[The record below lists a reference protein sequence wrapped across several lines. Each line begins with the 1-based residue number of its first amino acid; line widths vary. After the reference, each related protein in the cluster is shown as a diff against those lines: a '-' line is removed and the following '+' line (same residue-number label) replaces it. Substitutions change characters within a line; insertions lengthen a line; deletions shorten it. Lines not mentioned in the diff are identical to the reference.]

1 MDTVSST
8 AARMGRSR
16 HRGAFAAA
24 AFSLLATGCTMC
36 PDPFDYTGPVPNG
49 AVSQNDFAARSN
61 GILPVRAIPL
71 PWPPIVESAPRR
83 PTPAG
88 GEGDEGAMIATV
100 SPLDP
105 VDDPDL
111 VSVLEASLTAAAE
124 SGSEALDGAQEPT
137 AGQHADDTGGA
148 KIGSAAPA
156 RALWPVSSRRIAR
169 TPSANK
175 GPEGVSAADEEPQAR
190 GPATI
195 LESRLPRESPRILL
209 R

>member
-16 HRGAFAAA
+16 HRGALAAV
-24 AFSLLATGCTMC
+24 AFCLLGTGCTMC

-61 GILPVRAIPL
+61 SILPVRATPF
-71 PWPPIVESAPRR
+71 PWPPIVDSAPRR

-88 GEGDEGAMIATV
+88 DAEGDEGAMIATV

-111 VSVLEASLTAAAE
+111 VSVLEASLTAPAEAGSGALDAAQESAGQYADDAGAAE
-124 SGSEALDGAQEPT
+124 
-137 AGQHADDTGGA
+137 
-148 KIGSAAPA
+148 IGSAAPA
-156 RALWPVSSRRIAR
+156 RALWPVSSRRMAR
-169 TPSANK
+169 TPSAAALK
-175 GPEGVSAADEEPQAR
+175 GVSTADEQPQASA
-190 GPATI
+190 PATI
-195 LESRLPRESPRILL
+195 LESRLPKESPRILL

>member
-16 HRGAFAAA
+16 HRGAVAAA
-24 AFSLLATGCTMC
+24 AFCLLATGCTMC

-61 GILPVRAIPL
+61 SILPVRATPL

-83 PTPAG
+83 PTPAENA
-88 GEGDEGAMIATV
+88 EGDEGAMIATV

-105 VDDPDL
+105 VDDSGL
-111 VSVLEASLTAAAE
+111 VSVLEASLTAPAE
-124 SGSEALDGAQEPT
+124 AGSAALDGAQEP
-137 AGQHADDTGGA
+137 AGQHADDPGA
-148 KIGSAAPA
+148 TEIGSAAPA
-156 RALWPVSSRRIAR
+156 RALWPISSRRMAR
-169 TPSANK
+169 TPSADEALK
-175 GPEGVSAADEEPQAR
+175 GVSAADEEPHAR

-195 LESRLPRESPRILL
+195 LESRLPKESPRILL

>member
-16 HRGAFAAA
+16 HRGALAAV
-24 AFSLLATGCTMC
+24 AFCLLGTGCTMC
-36 PDPFDYTGPVPNG
+36 PDPFDYTGPVANG

-61 GILPVRAIPL
+61 SILPVRATPL
-71 PWPPIVESAPRR
+71 PWPPIVDSAPRR

-88 GEGDEGAMIATV
+88 DAEGDEGAIIATV

-111 VSVLEASLTAAAE
+111 VSVLEASLTAPAE
-124 SGSEALDGAQEPT
+124 AGSGALDGAQES
-137 AGQHADDTGGA
+137 AGQYADEAGTA
-148 KIGSAAPA
+148 EIGSAAPA
-156 RALWPVSSRRIAR
+156 RALWPRMAR
-169 TPSANK
+169 TPSAAALK
-175 GPEGVSAADEEPQAR
+175 GVSAADEQPQASA
-190 GPATI
+190 PATI
-195 LESRLPRESPRILL
+195 LESRLPKESPRILL

>member
-16 HRGAFAAA
+16 HRGALAAV
-24 AFSLLATGCTMC
+24 AFCLLGTGCTMC
-36 PDPFDYTGPVPNG
+36 PDPFDYTGPVLNG

-61 GILPVRAIPL
+61 SILPVRATPL
-71 PWPPIVESAPRR
+71 PWPPIVDSAPRR

-88 GEGDEGAMIATV
+88 DAEGDEGAMIATV

-111 VSVLEASLTAAAE
+111 VSVLEASLTAPVEAE
-124 SGSEALDGAQEPT
+124 SGALDGAQES
-137 AGQHADDTGGA
+137 AGQYADDAGA
-148 KIGSAAPA
+148 EEIGSAAPA
-156 RALWPVSSRRIAR
+156 RALWPVSSRRMAR
-169 TPSANK
+169 TPSAAALN
-175 GPEGVSAADEEPQAR
+175 GASAADEQLQSK
-190 GPATI
+190 GSATI
-195 LESRLPRESPRILL
+195 LESRLPKESPRILL

>member
-61 GILPVRAIPL
+61 SILPVRATPL

-83 PTPAG
+83 PTPAENA
-88 GEGDEGAMIATV
+88 EGDEGAMVARV

-105 VDDPDL
+105 VDDSDL
-111 VSVLEASLTAAAE
+111 VSVLEASLTAPAE
-124 SGSEALDGAQEPT
+124 AGSAALDGAQEP
-137 AGQHADDTGGA
+137 AGQNADDPGA
-148 KIGSAAPA
+148 TEIGFAAPA
-156 RALWPVSSRRIAR
+156 RALWPVSSRRMAR
-169 TPSANK
+169 TPSADEALK
-175 GPEGVSAADEEPQAR
+175 GASAADEEPQAR

-195 LESRLPRESPRILL
+195 IESRLPKESPRILL